1 MIDDVL
7 GVDAAAFFL
16 SVLSLAG
23 PCTIAENL
31 R

>member
-7 GVDAAAFFL
+7 GVDAAAFL
-16 SVLSLAG
+16 CDSLAG